1 MRIGMI
7 APPWFPLPPKGYGG
21 IELVVHLLTE
31 GLVARGHDVTLFAS
45 GDSETLARLSF
56 VYGRAPSEKIATHG
70 HIEIIHGLEAYS
82 QAREFDV
89 IHDHDG
95 LASRAMGVLV
105 HRLVGTP
112 VVATLH
118 GPADPLTQEILSSMR
133 HGLRFIAISE
143 YQRGGLPEL
152 PFVATIP
159 NAIDIERHP
168 FSAEKDDYLLFIGR
182 MIADKGAH
190 TAIEVARR
198 VEGRLIMA
206 GKLNEE
212 AEHEYFAEAVEPYL
226 SDRIYFR
233 GEVDMETKV
242 ELYRR
247 ARCTLFPI
255 QWPEPFGLV
264 MIESLAAGTPV
275 IAFRRGSVPEVIEH
289 GRTGFIV
296 EDVDEMVEALGQ
308 IDEIDPA
315 ECRRAA
321 EERFG
326 VEGFV
331 RAHERAYRS
340 LLDEGPAWATGSL
353 PGPLTAE
360 RAARPARA
368 RSAATLR
375 RLSYR
380 AVAARWYVCAMGLP
394 YDDIHLIADP
404 LYGYL
409 RITVPR
415 TDGEVA
421 EATVIDDPW
430 VQRLKRIHQLQ
441 SSWWVFPTAEHSRF
455 AHSLGAM
462 HLAGEFGQHLYDTL
476 ADEAPD
482 TPSRALVEE
491 TLRMAGLLHDVGH
504 GPFSHFFDDQYL
516 HPTVRARPRAHL
528 AAPDR
533 RRAGRPAARPR
544 RARRTA
550 ASPPASA
557 STRATSPG

>member
-1 MRIGMI
+1 MRIGLI

-56 VYGRAPSEKIATHG
+56 VYSRAPSEKIATHG

-133 HGLRFIAISE
+133 HGLRFIAISD

-159 NAIDIERHP
+159 NAIDIDRHP

-198 VEGRLIMA
+198 LESRLILA
-206 GKLNEE
+206 GKVNEE
-212 AEHEYFAEAVEPYL
+212 LPSTSTSPRRSSPYL

-233 GEVDMETKV
+233 GEVDIETKD

-296 EDVDEMVEALGQ
+296 DDRRRDGRGGGPDRQDRPGRVPSRRSGAL
-308 IDEIDPA
+308 
-315 ECRRAA
+315 RRGAL
-321 EERFG
+321 RG
-326 VEGFV
+326 
-331 RAHERAYRS
+331 AHERAYRT
-340 LLDEGPAWATGSL
+340 LLDEGPSWATGSL
-353 PGPLTAE
+353 PGPLVGLSGS
-360 RAARPARA
+360 ARPAAGPR
-368 RSAATLR
+368 RGAAAEPPR
-375 RLSYR
+375 R
-380 AVAARWYVCAMGLP
+380 P
-394 YDDIHLIADP
+394 
-404 LYGYL
+404 
-409 RITVPR
+409 
-415 TDGEVA
+415 
-421 EATVIDDPW
+421 
-430 VQRLKRIHQLQ
+430 
-441 SSWWVFPTAEHSRF
+441 
-455 AHSLGAM
+455 
-462 HLAGEFGQHLYDTL
+462 
-476 ADEAPD
+476 
-482 TPSRALVEE
+482 
-491 TLRMAGLLHDVGH
+491 
-504 GPFSHFFDDQYL
+504 
-516 HPTVRARPRAHL
+516 RPRA
-528 AAPDR
+528 PTVV
-533 RRAGRPAARPR
+533 PR
-544 RARRTA
+544 W
-550 ASPPASA
+550 
-557 STRATSPG
+557 

>member
-21 IELVVHLLTE
+21 IEFVVHLLTE

-45 GDSETLARLSF
+45 GDSSTLARLSF

-143 YQRGGLPEL
+143 YQRDGHPEL

-168 FSAEKDDYLLFIGR
+168 YSAEKDDYLLFIGR

-198 VEGRLIMA
+198 LESRLIMA
-206 GKLNEE
+206 GKVNEE
-212 AEHEYFAEAVEPYL
+212 AEHAYYTDEVEPYL

-233 GEVDMETKV
+233 GEVDMETKC

-275 IAFRRGSVPEVIEH
+275 IAFRRGAVPEVIEH

-308 IDEIDPA
+308 IDQIDPA

-326 VEGFV
+326 VNGFV

-340 LLDEGPAWATGSL
+340 LLEEGPAWATGSL
-353 PGPLTAE
+353 PGPL
-360 RAARPARA
+360 
-368 RSAATLR
+368 
-375 RLSYR
+375 
-380 AVAARWYVCAMGLP
+380 MG
-394 YDDIHLIADP
+394 
-404 LYGYL
+404 
-409 RITVPR
+409 
-415 TDGEVA
+415 
-421 EATVIDDPW
+421 
-430 VQRLKRIHQLQ
+430 
-441 SSWWVFPTAEHSRF
+441 
-455 AHSLGAM
+455 
-462 HLAGEFGQHLYDTL
+462 
-476 ADEAPD
+476 
-482 TPSRALVEE
+482 
-491 TLRMAGLLHDVGH
+491 
-504 GPFSHFFDDQYL
+504 
-516 HPTVRARPRAHL
+516 
-528 AAPDR
+528 
-533 RRAGRPAARPR
+533 
-544 RARRTA
+544 
-550 ASPPASA
+550 
-557 STRATSPG
+557 